1 MQPAVLDVF
10 RPPAQNSA
18 RRTYKR
24 GITPHP
30 YKPHD
35 GISRRNRP
43 IHKMT
48 LYKSSPNFKP
58 RIAIR
63 LAASLPSFDLRR
75 INIRTRQETMMV
87 VVPHWTEIV
96 LSVYTQKAKKMYE
109 VLRMLCDLQH
119 KTNWGVE
126 VYFLAVSVSAL
137 DDGEGSVSFTS
148 QFLYYWGQ
156 SCLGITNDENA
167 VKCHEWSQLLSSHWT
182 DSYPDSHIIFNACG
196 SQVYWRRRK
205 NTQFFFLRDS
215 ISTHLTLIYFVIT
228 PALHSRGLNSF
239 NITRLFLS
247 QMLIYNGNRTRL
259 RNPH

>member
-126 VYFLAVSVSAL
+126 VYFLAVSASAF
-137 DDGEGSVSFTS
+137 DEGRVVG
-148 QFLYYWGQ
+148 QFHVPISLLLGTELFGHYKWWERCEMSRMKPAPIQPLNWQLSRFPYNIQ
-156 SCLGITNDENA
+156 CLWKSG
-167 VKCHEWSQLLSSHWT
+167 LLKKKKKH
-182 DSYPDSHIIFNACG
+182 P
-196 SQVYWRRRK
+196 V
-205 NTQFFFLRDS
+205 FFFARQ
-215 ISTHLTLIYFVIT
+215 Y
-228 PALHSRGLNSF
+228 
-239 NITRLFLS
+239 
-247 QMLIYNGNRTRL
+247 
-259 RNPH
+259 